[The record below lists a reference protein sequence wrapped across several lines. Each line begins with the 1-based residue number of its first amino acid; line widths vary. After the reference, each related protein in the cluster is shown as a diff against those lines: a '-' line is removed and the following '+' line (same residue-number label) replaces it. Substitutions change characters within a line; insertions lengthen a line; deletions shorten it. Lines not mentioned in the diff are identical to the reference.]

1 MAEKNYQWT
10 AALTVQSGGYS
21 IASGGQS
28 NELISIEKDGVELFS
43 GSVTNPPQTF
53 NIPWTTT
60 SDLTG
65 SATYTYTYRDSD
77 TTQNSNSTKVAVT
90 VKDDWTVDID
100 NRNYMTVTVHTTM
113 VSAVR
118 TKIGSPSNVNRHLWL
133 RRTQNGQDYNPFPK
147 IDNGNTAHTIA
158 SNVDMG
164 SYTFALA
171 PGENAQ
177 RSTVWWRNTSVGH
190 ESDRIPNKYTDI
202 LGIGVHFKN
211 ILPKDYRPG
220 KIWNGSAWMSHNR
233 STGWAGVWN
242 GTTFKEMR
250 TENGAVGTDNPPYIR
265 NVSQQVNQRQIG
277 TE

>member
-1 MAEKNYQWT
+1 MAKNYQWT
-10 AALTVQSGGYS
+10 AALTVYSGGYS

-90 VKDDWTVDID
+90 VKDDWSVDID

-118 TKIGSPSNVNRHLWL
+118 TKIGSPSNINRHLWL
-133 RRTQNGQDYNPFPK
+133 RRTQNGQDYNPFPL
-147 IDNGNTAHTIA
+147 IDNGSTAHTIA
-158 SNVDMG
+158 SNVNMG
-164 SYTFALA
+164 SYSFTLA

-177 RSTVWWRNTSVGH
+177 RATVWWRNTSVGY
-190 ESDRIPNKYTDI
+190 ESMKIPNKYTDI
-202 LGIGVHFKN
+202 LGIGIHFKN

-220 KIWNGSAWMSHNR
+220 KVYNNGTWYSHNR
-233 STGWAGVWN
+233 STGWAGVWD

-250 TENGAVGTDNPPYIR
+250 TTDGGTGTDNPPFIR
-265 NVSQQVNQRQIG
+265 NASQWVNQRQIG